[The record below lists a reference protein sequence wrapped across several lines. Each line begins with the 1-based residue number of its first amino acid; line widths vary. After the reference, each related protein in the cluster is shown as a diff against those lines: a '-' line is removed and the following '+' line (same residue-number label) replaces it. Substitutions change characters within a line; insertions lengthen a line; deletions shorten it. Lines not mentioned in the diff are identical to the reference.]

1 MTTTFVLSDLTGDY
15 TLDLARTRIG
25 FVARHTIGPEVRGR
39 FDDFEGH
46 ARLDGG
52 DPARS
57 AVQLTVQSAS
67 IQSGNPKR
75 DEYLR
80 DKYLNLAEHP
90 AITFT
95 SSEVRQIGATAFE
108 LTGDLTIRGVRNPIT
123 VNLELTS
130 AEHDPSG
137 DLRLQLKGGATINRK
152 DWGVHWSAA
161 AGLVAGKV
169 TLEFDVAA
177 LRRP

>member
-1 MTTTFVLSDLTGDY
+1 MTTTIVLSDLTGDY

-39 FDDFEGH
+39 FDRFEGH
-46 ARLDGG
+46 ARLDGA

-57 AVQLTVQSAS
+57 DVRLTVQTES
-67 IQSGNPKR
+67 ISTGNPQR

-80 DKYLNLAEHP
+80 AKYLNRAEHP

-95 SSEVRQIGATAFE
+95 SSEVRQTGATAFE
-108 LTGDLTIRGVRNPIT
+108 LTGNLTIRGVRKPIT
-123 VNLELTS
+123 VHLELTS
-130 AEHDPSG
+130 AERDPSG
-137 DLRLQLKGGATINRK
+137 GLRLRLRGGATIDRK
-152 DWGVHWSAA
+152 DWGVHWAAA
-161 AGLVAGKV
+161 AGLVARKV
-169 TLEFDVAA
+169 ALEFDVAA